1 MKLSRKIPLVVGG
14 ALLACAAVALVGF
27 QQLDSAMASYASVV
41 QVDVA
46 HERQAT
52 TMLAEFKT
60 QVQEWKNTLLRG
72 KDPKQL
78 DKYWAAFH
86 KHEAVVQALAKALS
100 AALPAGPSRELTEK
114 FGAAH
119 GVMSQGYAK
128 GFEVF
133 KAASFDPAAGMQP
146 SRAWTASRPSC

>member
-86 KHEAVVQALAKALS
+86 KHEAVVQALAKAVKPPRRNRS
-100 AALPAGPSRELTEK
+100 LPRSSIEGE
-114 FGAAH
+114 GW
-119 GVMSQGYAK
+119 GG
-128 GFEVF
+128 
-133 KAASFDPAAGMQP
+133 
-146 SRAWTASRPSC
+146 W